1 MGYLHIDN
9 LYRPEAQAILAFK
22 ELYALEKI
30 HGTSCHIAFRPSDG
44 SIRYFSGGTKHAS
57 FVALFNETELIEK
70 FKALGLPVDK
80 DITVFGEGYGGKE
93 QGMSATYGKEL
104 KFVAF
109 DVQIGDSWLDVPS
122 AEKVVLSLGLE
133 FVYYKKV
140 STLNV
145 VEKDGIKHFV
155 ELDAERDAP
164 STQGKRNGVVED
176 NFREGVVLRP
186 PFEVTLNNGKRL
198 IVKHKRDEFRE
209 TASPRNILVDPA
221 QLAVLSKADEVANE
235 WVTKNRLENILS
247 HQTEEMSDMA
257 NTGKVIK
264 LMVADVQKEAGGE
277 VIFSKEVNSAISK
290 KAATVFKNY
299 LTEKCFKKMG

>member
-1 MGYLHIDN
+1 
-9 LYRPEAQAILAFK
+9 
-22 ELYALEKI
+22 LEKI
-30 HGTSCHIAFRPSDG
+30 HGTSCHLRFRPSDN
-44 SIRYFSGGTKHAS
+44 SISYFSGGTKHAA
-57 FVALFNETELIEK
+57 FVALFNGADLIAR
-70 FKALGLPVDK
+70 FKSMNLPIDK

-109 DVQIGDSWLDVPS
+109 DVKIGDSWLDVPS
-122 AEKVVLSLGLE
+122 AEKVVLDLGLE

-145 VEKDGIKHFV
+145 VEKDGVKHFV

-164 STQGKRNGVVED
+164 STQGKRNGVLED
-176 NFREGVVLRP
+176 KFREGVVLRP
-186 PFEVTLNNGKRL
+186 PFEVTLNNGSRL

-235 WVTKNRLENILS
+235 WVTQERLQHVLDKMPKPHDMNQIPQLIKS
-247 HQTEEMSDMA
+247 MVSDIYRE
-257 NTGKVIK
+257 GKCEIV
-264 LMVADVQKEAGGE
+264 E
-277 VIFSKEVNSAISK
+277 SKEVRKAIGA
-290 KAATVFKNY
+290 KAVALYKAQLITNIGK
-299 LTEKCFKKMG
+299 

>member
-1 MGYLHIDN
+1 MGYLHICN

-30 HGTSCHIAFRPSDG
+30 HGTSTNIRFSPADG
-44 SIRYFSGGTKHAS
+44 SIHFFSGGTKHAA

-70 FKALGLPVDK
+70 FKTLVLPVDK
-80 DITVFGEGYGGKE
+80 DITVFGEGYGGRE

-109 DVQIGDSWLDVPS
+109 DVKIGDRWLDVPS

-164 STQGKRNGVVED
+164 STQGKRNGVFED
-176 NFREGVVLRP
+176 KLREGVVLRP
-186 PFEVTLNNGKRL
+186 PFEVTLNNDQRL

-221 QLAVLSKADEVANE
+221 KLAVLTKADDVANE
-235 WVTKNRLENILS
+235 WVTAERLRHVLDKMPDHTMASIPLIIKNM
-247 HQTEEMSDMA
+247 TE
-257 NTGKVIK
+257 
-264 LMVADVQKEAGGE
+264 DVLREGLGE
-277 VIFSKEVNSAISK
+277 VVDSKEVRKTIGTRTVMFY
-290 KAATVFKNY
+290 KAMLNENIGKA
-299 LTEKCFKKMG
+299 

>member
-1 MGYLHIDN
+1 M
-9 LYRPEAQAILAFK
+9 
-22 ELYALEKI
+22 EKI
-30 HGTSCHIAFRPSDG
+30 HGTSCHVAFRPSDG
-44 SIRYFSGGTKHAS
+44 SIRYFSGGTKHAA
-57 FVALFNETELIEK
+57 FVALFNEADLIAR
-70 FKALGLPVDK
+70 FKAMNLPIDK

-109 DVQIGDSWLDVPS
+109 DVQIGDSWLDVPT
-122 AEKVVLSLGLE
+122 AEKVVLDLGLE

-145 VEKDGIKHFV
+145 VEKDGVKHFV

-164 STQGKRNGVVED
+164 STQGKRNGVLED
-176 NFREGVVLRP
+176 KFREGVVLRP
-186 PFEVTLNNGKRL
+186 PFEVTLNNGSRL

-235 WVTKNRLENILS
+235 WVTQERLQHVLDKMPGHSMATIPQLIKNM
-247 HQTEEMSDMA
+247 TE
-257 NTGKVIK
+257 
-264 LMVADVQKEAGGE
+264 DVLREGSGE
-277 VIFSKEVNSAISK
+277 IVDSKEVRKAIGSK
-290 KAATVFKNY
+290 AVSLYKTMRITNIGK
-299 LTEKCFKKMG
+299 

>member
-1 MGYLHIDN
+1 MN
-9 LYRPEAQAILAFK
+9 LPI
-22 ELYALEKI
+22 
-30 HGTSCHIAFRPSDG
+30 
-44 SIRYFSGGTKHAS
+44 
-57 FVALFNETELIEK
+57 
-70 FKALGLPVDK
+70 DK

-109 DVQIGDSWLDVPS
+109 DVQIGDSWLDVPT
-122 AEKVVLSLGLE
+122 AEKVVLDLGLE

-145 VEKDGIKHFV
+145 VEKDGVKHFV

-164 STQGKRNGVVED
+164 STQGKRNGVLED
-176 NFREGVVLRP
+176 KFREGVVLRP
-186 PFEVTLNNGKRL
+186 PFEVTLNNGSRL

-235 WVTKNRLENILS
+235 WVTQERLQHVLDKMPGHSMATIPQLIKNM
-247 HQTEEMSDMA
+247 TE
-257 NTGKVIK
+257 
-264 LMVADVQKEAGGE
+264 DVLREGSGE
-277 VIFSKEVNSAISK
+277 IVDSKEVRKAIGSK
-290 KAATVFKNY
+290 AVSLYKTMRITNIGK
-299 LTEKCFKKMG
+299 

>member
-1 MGYLHIDN
+1 MGYLHICN
-9 LYRPEAQAILAFK
+9 LYRPEAQPILQFK

-30 HGTSCHIAFRPSDG
+30 HGTSTHIRFRPSDN
-44 SIRYFSGGTKHAS
+44 SISYFSGGTKFAA
-57 FVALFNETELIEK
+57 FVALFNEDDLIAR
-70 FKALGLPVDK
+70 FKALALPVDK

-109 DVQIGDSWLDVPS
+109 DIQIGDSWLDVPS
-122 AEKVVLSLGLE
+122 AEKVVKDLGLE

-145 VEKDGIKHFV
+145 VEKDGVKYFV

-164 STQGKRNGVVED
+164 STQGKRNGVLED
-176 NFREGVVLRP
+176 KFREGVVLRP
-186 PFEVTLNNGKRL
+186 PFEVTLNNGSRL

-221 QLAVLSKADEVANE
+221 QLEVLSKADEVANE
-235 WVTKNRLENILS
+235 WVTNERLGHVLDKMPGHSMSSIPQLIKNM
-247 HQTEEMSDMA
+247 TE
-257 NTGKVIK
+257 
-264 LMVADVQKEAGGE
+264 DVLREGAGE
-277 VIFSKEVNSAISK
+277 IVDSKEVRKAIGSK
-290 KAATVFKNY
+290 AVALYKGMLAANIGKA
-299 LTEKCFKKMG
+299 

>member
-1 MGYLHIDN
+1 MGYLHINN
-9 LYRPEAQAILAFK
+9 LYRPEAQIILQFK

-30 HGTSCHIAFRPSDG
+30 HGTSTHIMFRPSDG
-44 SIRYFSGGTKHAS
+44 SIRYFSGGTKAEA
-57 FVALFNETELIEK
+57 FRAIFNEDDLIAR
-70 FKALGLPVDK
+70 FKALALPVDK

-93 QGMSATYGKEL
+93 QGMSATYGKTL

-109 DVQIGDSWLDVPS
+109 DVKIGDSWLDVPS

-164 STQGKRNGVVED
+164 STQAKRNGILED
-176 NFREGVVLRP
+176 KFREGVVLRP
-186 PFEVTLNNGKRL
+186 LFEVTLNNGKRL

-209 TASPRNILVDPA
+209 TASPRNVLVDPA

-235 WVTKNRLENILS
+235 WVTNERLRHVLDKMPGHSMATIPQLIKNM
-247 HQTEEMSDMA
+247 TD
-257 NTGKVIK
+257 
-264 LMVADVQKEAGGE
+264 DVLREGE
-277 VIFSKEVNSAISK
+277 GEIVDSKEVRKAIGA
-290 KAATVFKNY
+290 KAVVLYKAMLSSNIGKA
-299 LTEKCFKKMG
+299 

>member
-1 MGYLHIDN
+1 M
-9 LYRPEAQAILAFK
+9 
-22 ELYALEKI
+22 EKI
-30 HGTSCHIAFRPSDG
+30 HGTSCHVSFRPSDG
-44 SIRYFSGGTKHAS
+44 SIRYFSGGTKAEA
-57 FVALFNETELIEK
+57 FRAIFNEEQLVAN
-70 FKALGLPVDK
+70 FKALNLPVDK

-122 AEKVVLSLGLE
+122 AEKAVLSLGLE
-133 FVYYKKV
+133 FVYYKKI
-140 STLNV
+140 SLTDV

-164 STQGKRNGVVED
+164 STQAKRNGIVED
-176 NFREGVVLRP
+176 KFREGVVLRP

-221 QLAVLSKADEVANE
+221 QLAVLSTAEEVANE
-235 WVTKNRLENILS
+235 WCTNERLRHVLDKMPDHSMTTIPQVIQNMVSDILR
-247 HQTEEMSDMA
+247 E
-257 NTGKVIK
+257 
-264 LMVADVQKEAGGE
+264 GE
-277 VIFSKEVNSAISK
+277 GEIVDSKEVRRAIGTK
-290 KAATVFKNY
+290 TVKLYKAMLMTNIGKA
-299 LTEKCFKKMG
+299 